1 MHSLTI
7 IGAGIWGTALA
18 VRFAER
24 GCKVNLWGRNQTL
37 MEKMASTRYNQAYL
51 PDTRLTD
58 EITCH
63 QDFATAVADGD
74 ILLLVTPTATI
85 RRLIQRLSPI
95 LNERHQGIAWAC
107 KGVEADSGCWIHEVV
122 SETLGSE
129 LPLAAVSG
137 PSFAHEV
144 AAGLP
149 TALVIACEQK
159 PFADTLA
166 GLLHGDKL
174 RVYTTDDMVGVECG
188 GALKNILAIAAGIAE
203 GLALGEN
210 AKAALITRGIDEAI
224 RFTEAVGVRAET
236 IVGLAGIGDIV
247 LSCANSLSR
256 NQNFGRMIVEYGG
269 ACKAREQNTKVVE
282 GIDATRAVLKI
293 ANRHKIEMPI
303 CEQIALILDDR
314 THAKAAVE
322 QLLQRQASFQSQ

>member
-18 VRFAER
+18 VQFVER
-24 GCKVNLWGRNQTL
+24 GCKVNLWGRNRTL
-37 MEKMASTRYNQAYL
+37 MEKMAACRYNEAYL
-51 PDTRLTD
+51 PDTRLPD
-58 EITCH
+58 EIKCH
-63 QDFATAVADGD
+63 RDLATAVADGD
-74 ILLLVTPTATI
+74 IVLLATPTATI
-85 RRLIQRLSPI
+85 RGLIELINPI
-95 LNERHQGIAWAC
+95 LDERQRGIAWAC
-107 KGVEADSGCWIHEVV
+107 KGVEADSGRWIHEVV

-159 PFADTLA
+159 SFADTLA
-166 GLLHGDKL
+166 ELLHGDKL
-174 RVYTTDDMVGVECG
+174 RVYTTDDMIGVECG
-188 GALKNILAIAAGIAE
+188 GALKNIIAIAAGIAD

-210 AKAALITRGIDEAI
+210 AKAALITRGINEAI
-224 RFTEAVGVRAET
+224 RFTEAVGGRAET
-236 IVGLAGIGDIV
+236 IVGLAGVGDIV
-247 LSCANSLSR
+247 LSCASNRSR

-269 ACKAREQNTKVVE
+269 ARKAREQNTKVVE
-282 GIDATRAVLKI
+282 GVDATKAVLKI

-303 CEQIALILDDR
+303 CEQIALILADR
-314 THAKAAVE
+314 IRAEAAVA
-322 QLLQRQASFQSQ
+322 QLLQRQAPFKPQ

>member
-18 VRFAER
+18 VQFAGR

-51 PDTRLTD
+51 PDTRLPD

-63 QDFATAVADGD
+63 QDFATAVAKGH

-85 RRLIQRLSPI
+85 RQLIQDISPI

-107 KGVEADSGCWIHEVV
+107 KGVEADSGCWIHEIV

-210 AKAALITRGIDEAI
+210 AKAALITRGINEAI
-224 RFTEAVGVRAET
+224 RFTEAVGGRAET

-247 LSCANSLSR
+247 LSCASSQSR

-269 ACKAREQNTKVVE
+269 AGKAREQNTKVIE
-282 GIDATRAVLKI
+282 GMDATRAVLKI

-314 THAKAAVE
+314 IHAKAAVE
-322 QLLQRQASFQSQ
+322 QLLQRQASFRSQ

>member
-1 MHSLTI
+1 MRSLTI

-18 VRFAER
+18 VQFAER
-24 GCKVNLWGRNQTL
+24 GCTVNLWGRNQML
-37 MEKMASTRYNQAYL
+37 MEKTESTRYNQSYL
-51 PDTRLTD
+51 PDTRLPD

-63 QDFATAVADGD
+63 QDFTTAIAEGD

-85 RRLIQRLSPI
+85 RRLIQRLFPI
-95 LNERHQGIAWAC
+95 LSDRHQGIAWAC
-107 KGVEADSGCWIHEVV
+107 KGMEADSGCWIHEVV
-122 SETLGSE
+122 SEALGGE

-166 GLLHGDKL
+166 ELLHGDKL
-174 RVYTTDDMVGVECG
+174 RVYTTDDMIGVECG

-210 AKAALITRGIDEAI
+210 AKAALITRGINEAI
-224 RFTEAVGVRAET
+224 RFTEAVGGRAET
-236 IVGLAGIGDIV
+236 IIGLAGIGDIV
-247 LSCANSLSR
+247 LSCASSRSR

-269 ACKAREQNTKVVE
+269 TRRAREQNTKVIE
-282 GIDATRAVLKI
+282 GVDATRAVLKI
-293 ANRHKIEMPI
+293 ANQHKIEMPI

-322 QLLQRQASFQSQ
+322 HLLKRQASFKS

>member
-18 VRFAER
+18 VQFAGR
-24 GCKVNLWGRNQTL
+24 GCEVNLWGRNQAL
-37 MEKMASTRYNQAYL
+37 MGEMASTRYNQAYL
-51 PDTRLTD
+51 PDTRLPD
-58 EITCH
+58 QITCH
-63 QDFATAVADGD
+63 QDFATAVVEGD
-74 ILLLVTPTATI
+74 ILLLATPTATI
-85 RRLIQRLSPI
+85 HRLIQRISPI
-95 LNERHQGIAWAC
+95 LNDRHQGIAWAC
-107 KGVEADSGCWIHEVV
+107 KGVEADSSRWIHEVV
-122 SETLGSE
+122 SEVLGSE

-159 PFADTLA
+159 PFADMLA
-166 GLLHGDKL
+166 ELLHGDKL
-174 RVYTTDDMVGVECG
+174 RVYTTDDILGVECG

-224 RFTEAVGVRAET
+224 RFTEAVGGRAET

-247 LSCANSLSR
+247 LSCASNRSR

-269 ACKAREQNTKVVE
+269 ACRAHEQNTKVVE
-282 GIDATRAVLKI
+282 GVDATNAVLRI
-293 ANRHKIEMPI
+293 ADRHKIEMPI

-314 THAKAAVE
+314 IHAKAAVE
-322 QLLQRQASFQSQ
+322 QLLQRQASFKSQ